1 MNLFVRVH
9 RSVGAVLRA
18 NQNVDCAH
26 RVTVA
31 GETAVAAVVSTPI
44 GVVAC
49 LARGTGLGRP
59 RFVDML
65 DCHAGLMGKQT
76 LLPSTRPLRQASA
89 LVLPVP
95 DAAGLVFAGVL
106 FDAAN
111 VPRYDSPRIML
122 LKEVGDLAGGLM
134 VGVTQGVGGFRFDS
148 SAFRVEFAPPF
159 RPFDATGQLLLKTGD
174 SRVAVMFDGSRV
186 TSVDDQ
192 YFVGV
197 VSCGGAP
204 LEIVRKYIR
213 DQQKPNRKYR
223 RKTTG

>member
-1 MNLFVRVH
+1 MNRFVRVH
-9 RSVGAVLRA
+9 RLVGAVFRA

-49 LARGTGLGRP
+49 LARGAGLGRP

-65 DCHAGLMGKQT
+65 DCHAGLMSKQT

-89 LVLPVP
+89 LVFPVP

-111 VPRYDSPRIML
+111 IPGYDSPRIVFL
-122 LKEVGDLAGGLM
+122 NEVGDLAGGLM

-159 RPFDATGQLLLKTGD
+159 RTFDAAGQFLLKAGD
-174 SRVAVMFDGSRV
+174 SCVAVMFDGS
-186 TSVDDQ
+186 
-192 YFVGV
+192 
-197 VSCGGAP
+197 A
-204 LEIVRKYIR
+204 LA
-213 DQQKPNRKYR
+213 
-223 RKTTG
+223 